1 MKSSVKIALFT
12 ACLFLSGCSSC
23 WAAEDGH
30 KNGADVPEESVMC
43 TMEAMLCPDG
53 SSVGRTGP
61 NCEFTPCPG
70 SENAEPAPDD
80 HSQHNHDHHGHSHG
94 DHGHHG
100 ETDDSTTQSQ

>member
-30 KNGADVPEESVMC
+30 KNGADVPEDSVMC

-53 SSVGRTGP
+53 SAVGRTGP
-61 NCEFTPCPG
+61 NCEFSPCPG
-70 SENAEPAPDD
+70 SENAEPAPAVPD
-80 HSQHNHDHHGHSHG
+80 H

-100 ETDDSTTQSQ
+100 DGYHGGTDNSTTQSE